1 MKNGVMLGLDR
12 LRNQVHTNGWDMK
25 QLSPRYFSE
34 RLEVDKD
41 NNKLD

>member
-1 MKNGVMLGLDR
+1 MLGLDR
-12 LRNQVHTNGWDMK
+12 LRNQVHTNNGWDMK

-41 NNKLD
+41 KCKLD

>member
-1 MKNGVMLGLDR
+1 MVSCSAEMS

-34 RLEVDKD
+34 RLEIDKD